1 MGLPSHE
8 FAQEIL
14 SGRDTSLRGR
24 VVRGLTAVAE
34 PGFAAIVAGRNL
46 AYSREWI
53 GSRRLASPTISVG
66 NITTGGTGKTP
77 VVRWLASRLS
87 ETGKHPAVLLR
98 GYRSTAEGISD
109 EQQLLAR
116 GLTDAIP
123 VVANPNRFAGAE
135 QALRQNGK
143 IDTFVLDDG
152 FQHRKVKRDFD
163 LVLVNATEPFGFGRV
178 LPRGLLRE
186 PMAGLGRADGLLIT
200 RSSQVEAATLAEI
213 ESTLRKYNS
222 AAPIYHADHVH
233 TAVWMPGSGQR
244 LPIVATERC
253 FVFCGIADP
262 RAFTEQLPNCVGHLW
277 FSDHHDYAA
286 DDLRKVTEQA
296 AAVGAERILTTE
308 KDWVKI
314 AKLPEVGEIGV
325 VEMKIRFAGDDEQRM
340 LAQIYQKL
348 GW

>member
-1 MGLPSHE
+1 MALPSHE

-14 SGRDTSLRGR
+14 SGSDRSLRGR
-24 VVRGLTAVAE
+24 VVRGLMAIAE
-34 PGFAAIVAGRNL
+34 PAFAAIVSGRNL

-87 ETGKHPAVLLR
+87 EAGKHPAVLLR
-98 GYRSTAEGISD
+98 GYRSTAGGVSD

-123 VVANPNRFAGAE
+123 VIANPNRFGGAE

-163 LVLVNATEPFGFGRV
+163 LVLVNATEPFGFGHV

-186 PMAGLGRADGLLIT
+186 PITGLQRADAFLIT
-200 RSSQVEAATLAEI
+200 RSSQVEPADLAKI
-213 ESTLRKYNS
+213 ELTLRKYNPT
-222 AAPIYHADHVH
+222 APIYRANH
-233 TAVWMPGSGQR
+233 THTGVWMSLSGDAW
-244 LPIVATERC
+244 LPARGRAIFC
-253 FVFCGIADP
+253 F
-262 RAFTEQLPNCVGHLW
+262 LWNCRSVCIH
-277 FSDHHDYAA
+277 
-286 DDLRKVTEQA
+286 E
-296 AAVGAERILTTE
+296 TT
-308 KDWVKI
+308 
-314 AKLPEVGEIGV
+314 AKLRGASMVFRSSRLHCG
-325 VEMKIRFAGDDEQRM
+325 
-340 LAQIYQKL
+340 
-348 GW
+348 